1 MCKCAVFWIKSR
13 VLWSDCVQMRPTLH
27 GFLLT
32 SEHSLSFFSWH
43 LHQALLEVH
52 EYAKLESFVF
62 LAQFQQLCPRP
73 LYHAFPSRWAVLN
86 FVQLKK
92 VVLLPWRGTSAHELV
107 VVCQQL
113 CDVGCSQF
121 CVRHNAHPTA
131 LSPLPS
137 LPPSSLHPLSANSSP
152 HITTRSSELP
162 PAPPYFSVGIFQM
175 DCCSTRTD
183 LWDVSVPFFY
193 VSASWKV
200 YFFSNAFESNDIA
213 NVLKLFLFAKDF
225 GAV

>member
-1 MCKCAVFWIKSR
+1 MQRLDKELCAVQWLCLNLTWVPADFW
-13 VLWSDCVQMRPTLH
+13 VQPQ
-27 GFLLT
+27 
-32 SEHSLSFFSWH
+32 FFSWH
-43 LHQALLEVH
+43 LRQALLEVH
-52 EYAKLESFVF
+52 EYAKLESFIF

-162 PAPPYFSVGIFQM
+162 PTPPYFSVGIFQM
-175 DCCSTRTD
+175 DLCSTCTH
-183 LWDVSVPFFY
+183 LLDVSVSSLY
-193 VSASWKV
+193 ISASWKV
-200 YFFSNAFESNDIA
+200 YFLNNAFESNVVRLS
-213 NVLKLFLFAKDF
+213 VLF
-225 GAV
+225 GALQNVWK